1 MKFSSAVSV
10 AAAASLASAST
21 NATAVNS
28 TSTLD
33 RQRTTLVTITSCLD
47 NACSSKTTFTS
58 TPSNSITGAADD
70 ITYVDV
76 TTTPQSTT
84 SQVKTVKST
93 STPYTWSTVPSG
105 NSTGAATASSTASLS
120 IFTAGAPQAVAG
132 AGFGALAAG
141 VAFALL

>member
-10 AAAASLASAST
+10 AAAASIASASVNT
-21 NATAVNS
+21 TVVNS

-47 NACSSKTTFTS
+47 NACSSKTTIT
-58 TPSNSITGAADD
+58 TAPSNSFTGAADD

-84 SQVKTVKST
+84 SQVKTVSST
-93 STPYTWSTVPSG
+93 STPYIWSTVSTG
-105 NSTGAATASSTASLS
+105 NSTGSSTASLS
-120 IFTAGAPQAVAG
+120 IFTAGAPQALAG